1 MKDISAVLDTLY
13 EAEALLEMAIRR
25 GDGKVSDAAARLV
38 AGKCRY
44 LCELTAGWD
53 TEPYPAPEPMA
64 VPGAAAVTG
73 AVEMADDEALAD
85 NELLEAQKMAA
96 VDPSDSA
103 ASDSGSVSEEFPQ
116 VAVSA
121 AEPEPA
127 EPELAETTP
136 GPEPAPV
143 EAAPEPAEAAPA
155 APSAAPKPEPVA
167 GERYIGPKLT
177 PYFTLIDKF
186 LFIRGLFGGDRGEFD
201 RTLDHLRTIPTFAK
215 AYDYLANT
223 LQWDLDDPDAK
234 AFVEILD
241 RYYN

>member
-53 TEPYPAPEPMA
+53 TEPYPAPEPT
-64 VPGAAAVTG
+64 AVTG

-136 GPEPAPV
+136 DPEPAPV
-143 EAAPEPAEAAPA
+143 EAAPEPAEAAHAAPSA

-167 GERYIGPKLT
+167 GERYIGSKLT
-177 PYFTLIDKF
+177 PYFTLNDKF
-186 LFIRGLFGGDRGEFD
+186 LFIRSLFGSDRGEFD